1 MGREEFDAMVFGDAR
16 KRERH
21 EESTSDDIGEIG
33 KTAVKGVVT
42 VAEIGVAGA
51 VLGGILGGLK

>member
-1 MGREEFDAMVFGDAR
+1 MGREEFDAMVFGDTR

-21 EESTSDDIGEIG
+21 EESTSNDIGEIG
-33 KTAVKGVVT
+33 KTTVKGVVT

-51 VLGGILGGLK
+51 VLGGILGF